1 MQVAERVLG
10 HQGLAVNAHAADGL
24 GHPSRV
30 AAKQLIVLGR
40 AQVTHQTQLD
50 DELVDELLCTGF
62 VQNARVQI
70 ALNVDIQEG
79 RRTAERGRRA
89 VVLLDAGQICH
100 IQKLHRLV
108 RVLCR
113 LGQVDPVARRHGLD
127 LAQCA
132 NLLGNLLAQA
142 DSFLVHRAVNRLE
155 IVLLFLDQA
164 VNAVQRDAAI
174 VADDAAAAIGIGQTG
189 QQTDMTGNTGALGV
203 GVKDTFVVG
212 LAVLGEV
219 ALDGRVELVA
229 VLLERRLCHAHAAVQ
244 VYNAL

>member
-1 MQVAERVLG
+1 M
-10 HQGLAVNAHAADGL
+10 
-24 GHPSRV
+24 
-30 AAKQLIVLGR
+30 
-40 AQVTHQTQLD
+40 THQTQLD
-50 DELVDELLCTGF
+50 DELVDELLCTGL
-62 VQNARVQI
+62 VQNACVQI
-70 ALNVDIQEG
+70 ALDVDVEESG
-79 RRTAERGRRA
+79 RAAKRGRRA

-100 IQKLHRLV
+100 VQRLHCLV

-113 LGQVDPVARRHGLD
+113 LGQVDPVACRHGLD

-142 DSFLVHRAVNRLE
+142 DALLVHRTVNCLE
-155 IVLLFLDQA
+155 IVLFLLDQA
-164 VNAVQRDAAI
+164 VDAVQRNAAI
-174 VADDAAAAIGIGQTG
+174 VADDAAAAIGVGQTG
-189 QQTDMTGNTGALGV
+189 EQADVTGNTGALGV

-219 ALDGRVELVA
+219 ALDGRIELVA